1 MIEIF
6 YQMWDVNI
14 AIAMFAGI
22 LGGLMHGFTGW
33 GGAMIMMPIV
43 TLVYGPIQSLGMIL
57 IGGMIVS
64 IKLLPWAIKRVIW
77 RAYWPLF
84 LSIVISI
91 PLGTYF
97 LFNLETE
104 IVIKLI
110 AVIII
115 GSAILQLSG
124 WRYRG
129 SRGILPA
136 SLAGVSCG
144 VINGFSGLGGAPLVL
159 YVLSGSESPDR
170 PRATIIIAVALIS
183 FFVFIAVN
191 VGGGMTTESYYTGLA
206 IAIPQLIAAWI
217 GSNLFKLLP
226 GIVFQR
232 VSLVMLIFLG
242 LLVLLF

>member
-1 MIEIF
+1 MGCEYSSCHVCWHTRWLDAWF
-6 YQMWDVNI
+6 YR
-14 AIAMFAGI
+14 
-22 LGGLMHGFTGW
+22 LGRGYDYDANSYIGLWPHTISRDDTNW
-33 GGAMIMMPIV
+33 RNDSHKQPPINH
-43 TLVYGPIQSLGMIL
+43 
-57 IGGMIVS
+57 
-64 IKLLPWAIKRVIW
+64 RE
-77 RAYWPLF
+77 
-84 LSIVISI
+84 
-91 PLGTYF
+91 GTYF

-159 YVLSGSESPDR
+159 YVLSGPESPDR
-170 PRATIIIAVALIS
+170 QRATIIIAVALIS

-191 VGGGMTTESYYTGLA
+191 VGGGMTTESYYTGFA

-217 GSNLFKLLP
+217 GANLFKLLP